1 MASGVSRKK
10 KLASG
15 LRKGQMLVRK
25 LNETLNSQLP
35 TFRFTQR
42 HRMIERHFNVP
53 FVAALALR
61 EKQIQQNYRPVIAV
75 HKWFARRPGTLFRAL
90 ILSEF
95 SGQSVIENFYNSHY
109 LPDVRVFDPFMG
121 GGTTMMEANRV
132 GCSVVGADINP
143 MAWWIV
149 RQELLDLDIDAYLKT
164 AEQLRVHLDAEV
176 GHLYRTKCGNC
187 DSDGARV
194 KYFLWVK
201 TAHCG
206 GCGRNTDLFPNF
218 LVSEDVRHTANVFVC
233 GHCGELFETANR
245 KEPGA
250 CPHCHRALPLEHTA
264 KRNKSNC
271 QHCDGPVS
279 YPDNS
284 VPEHRLYA
292 IEYHCDVCAG
302 RADGRKGRLFKKAGP
317 EELAK
322 FKDAAERLQKM
333 RPKFIPEDAIP
344 AGDETE
350 RLHRW
355 GYHHYRDLFNAR
367 QLLSLELSCRWID
380 AVKDE
385 RIREALAT
393 NLSDLLR
400 YQNMLC
406 RYDTMALKSLD
417 VFSVHGFPVG
427 LIQCESNLLG
437 IVGHRGAPVGSGGW
451 LNIVE
456 KFAKAKRYCAQP
468 FEIRHEGS
476 RKVEVPIK
484 GEWIG
489 SFRNGKHPPEQ
500 REIKLLCDDSSS
512 TKLNGAKFDAVF
524 TDPPYF
530 GNVQYAEL
538 MDFCYVWL
546 RKLLGDSIPEF
557 RKPSTRH
564 QNELTGNVNM
574 GRGLDHFTEGIS
586 RTILHAVMKLK
597 PGSPLAFTYHHNQL
611 EAYIPLAVA
620 ILDAGLVCSASL
632 PCPAEMGASI
642 HINGTD
648 SSVVDTVLVCRSTGS
663 FPRHWLAQDAAGV
676 AEIVR
681 RDIESLAEAGL
692 AATKGDIRCIC
703 FGHLTRLAIWNL
715 RKTWNAKRPV
725 TERRNEISR
734 WFTNFGGVSA
744 VLAALDGFFSRA
756 RRDQSWKRES
766 TLKETMEREDE
777 ISF

>member
-1 MASGVSRKK
+1 
-10 KLASG
+10 
-15 LRKGQMLVRK
+15 
-25 LNETLNSQLP
+25 
-35 TFRFTQR
+35 
-42 HRMIERHFNVP
+42 MIERHFNVP

-95 SGQSVIENFYNSHY
+95 SGRPVPENYYEAHH

-132 GCSVVGADINP
+132 GCSVTGADINP

-149 RQELLDLDIDAYLKT
+149 RQELLDLDVEAYLKT
-164 AEQLRVHLDAEV
+164 ATQLRAHLEAEI
-176 GHLYRTKCGNC
+176 GHLYRTSCDRCGKR
-187 DSDGARV
+187 DARV

-206 GCGRNTDLFPNF
+206 SCGRSTDLFPNF
-218 LVSEDVRHTANVFVC
+218 LLSEDVRHPANVFVC
-233 GHCGELFETANR
+233 GHCGELFETEDR
-245 KEPGA
+245 KQPGP
-250 CPHCHRALPLEHTA
+250 CPHCHRALPLEHVA
-264 KRNKSNC
+264 SRNKTKC
-271 QHCDGPVS
+271 QHCDSPVA
-279 YPDNS
+279 YPNGA
-284 VPEHRLYA
+284 VPKHRLYA
-292 IEYHCDVCAG
+292 IEYHCETCGAQSGG
-302 RADGRKGRLFKKAGP
+302 RTGRLFKNVAAADLARF
-317 EELAK
+317 EE
-322 FKDAAERLQKM
+322 AAEQLRKM
-333 RPKFIPEDAIP
+333 RERFIPDDAIP
-344 AGDETE
+344 KGDETE

-355 GYHHYRDLFNAR
+355 GYHHYRELFNAR
-367 QLLSLELSCRWID
+367 QLLGLELSCRWIA
-380 AVKDE
+380 AVKDV

-417 VFSVHGFPVG
+417 VFSMHGFPVG

-437 IVGHRGAPVGSGGW
+437 IMGRKGPPVGSGGW
-451 LNIVE
+451 LNMVE

-476 RKVEVPIK
+476 RKVEVPVK

-489 SFRNGKHPPEQ
+489 SFRSGAHSPEQ
-500 REIKLLCDDSSS
+500 REIQLLCDDSSS
-512 TKLNGAKFDAVF
+512 AKLGGEKFDAVF

-546 RKLLGDSIPEF
+546 RKLLGNSTPEF

-564 QNELTGNVNM
+564 QNELTGNANM

-586 RTILHAVMKLK
+586 RTLRLAAGRLK
-597 PGSPLAFTYHHNQL
+597 PGHPLAFTYHHNQL
-611 EAYIPLAVA
+611 DAYIPLAVA
-620 ILDAGLVCSASL
+620 ILDAELVCSASL

-642 HINGTD
+642 HINGTG
-648 SSVVDTVLVCRSTGS
+648 SSIVDTIMVCRSTGS
-663 FPRHWLAQDAAGV
+663 FPRRWLAEDATGV
-676 AEIVR
+676 AEVVR
-681 RDIESLAEAGL
+681 RDVELLAEGGL
-692 AATKGDIRCIC
+692 TATQGDIRCIC

-715 RKTWNAKRPV
+715 RKSWNSKRPV
-725 TERRNEISR
+725 KERMNEISG
-734 WFTNFGGVSA
+734 WFRAFGGISA
-744 VLAALDGFFSRA
+744 VLAALGGAFSRA
-756 RRDQSWKRES
+756 QREQSWAPESAFRE
-766 TLKETMEREDE
+766 THKREDE
-777 ISF
+777 VSF